1 MRNNREFQSLGINA
15 TKDILNKTTAAKKAM
30 ARENSGS
37 LYDPGDNDGSEEG
50 VVDKVSQN
58 VPCDTI
64 VANGGA
70 RGSKRVR
77 APDEQGQNQPPRVT
91 RQRTKELIRSEEG
104 VHAVT
109 TTIQEDALTIAN
121 CLNQTD
127 HDTEMRKEGQSNHT
141 VDRWN
146 KGKSMGRDLD
156 RISRGLNT
164 RIPVVIAEGKKRP
177 EPPMQAAK
185 LASEG
190 GIILRQ
196 QIPIFTHWK
205 EYKDIK
211 NKDILPGYMGKISNQ
226 LAIDTDSKPVKEACA
241 DLLRTGTRQM
251 RYNLKKLYFNGVPA
265 DKVRTTSPLKSMTDD
280 QWRELVEMWSSPKHK
295 DKCAKNALN
304 REKVRFHQM
313 TGSRCYIA
321 TTHALKQEKYKDE
334 PPSAIDLF
342 KALHCSSKTGFNE
355 STKEA
360 IAEMESIAA
369 APVEDGQVVKTPA
382 EVVAQVLPKSKFL
395 QNIGLQ
401 LAAPKRSSKAINDAR
416 VIELEAEVAAG
427 KQDKEELKDEME
439 TLKKKVEESKNERR
453 RLLEETEQ
461 LKKAQDE
468 LKKAQDETNAFFRR
482 MFSKE

>member
-1 MRNNREFQSLGINA
+1 MPPARKLAASRRQPAESPATECERVRAETIMRNNREFQSLGINA

-70 RGSKRVR
+70 RG
-77 APDEQGQNQPPRVT
+77 
-91 RQRTKELIRSEEG
+91 
-104 VHAVT
+104 
-109 TTIQEDALTIAN
+109 
-121 CLNQTD
+121 
-127 HDTEMRKEGQSNHT
+127 QSNHT
-141 VDRWN
+141 IDRWN

-196 QIPIFTHWK
+196 HIPIFTHWK

-355 STKEA
+355 SAKEA

-439 TLKKKVEESKNERR
+439 TLKKKVEESENERR

>member
-1 MRNNREFQSLGINA
+1 
-15 TKDILNKTTAAKKAM
+15 
-30 ARENSGS
+30 
-37 LYDPGDNDGSEEG
+37 
-50 VVDKVSQN
+50 
-58 VPCDTI
+58 
-64 VANGGA
+64 
-70 RGSKRVR
+70 
-77 APDEQGQNQPPRVT
+77 
-91 RQRTKELIRSEEG
+91 
-104 VHAVT
+104 
-109 TTIQEDALTIAN
+109 
-121 CLNQTD
+121 
-127 HDTEMRKEGQSNHT
+127 
-141 VDRWN
+141 
-146 KGKSMGRDLD
+146 
-156 RISRGLNT
+156 
-164 RIPVVIAEGKKRP
+164 
-177 EPPMQAAK
+177 
-185 LASEG
+185 
-190 GIILRQ
+190 
-196 QIPIFTHWK
+196 
-205 EYKDIK
+205 
-211 NKDILPGYMGKISNQ
+211 
-226 LAIDTDSKPVKEACA
+226 
-241 DLLRTGTRQM
+241 
-251 RYNLKKLYFNGVPA
+251 
-265 DKVRTTSPLKSMTDD
+265 
-280 QWRELVEMWSSPKHK
+280 
-295 DKCAKNALN
+295 
-304 REKVRFHQM
+304 M

-355 STKEA
+355 SAKEA

-439 TLKKKVEESKNERR
+439 TLKKKVEESENERR